1 MDIPNIKKFVDHLL
15 KENFEIYLIEDLQR
29 VREDLGSMNRV
40 IKNLLSTLS
49 SKEKKF
55 EAQELEKAI
64 NSLCAKAGVVLN
76 KKRQNC

>member
-40 IKNLLSTLS
+40 IKNLLSTFS

-64 NSLCAKAGVVLN
+64 NFLCAKAGIVLN
-76 KKRQNC
+76 NKRQNC